1 MANKK
6 QEQSL
11 MESMERERD
20 KLTRQH
26 QDIVAREAAAT
37 DPEEKK
43 RLRTE
48 RLALEARQNT
58 SREEMQKAYEKAV
71 KDKPKPTPW
80 LKNLIWAFCVGGIIC
95 VIGQA
100 LNIWFSNMGL
110 DEKMAGAAV
119 TSVLVVATGLL
130 TGFGIFDEI
139 GRRAGAGPIVPV
151 TGFANSIVSAS
162 LEFKNE
168 GFVYGV
174 GYRLF
179 TVAGPV
185 IVYGT
190 IVSAIIGVIFY
201 YMG

>member
-1 MANKK
+1 MSW
-6 QEQSL
+6 QSL
-11 MESMERERD
+11 MESMEQEQD
-20 KLTRQH
+20 KLKRQH
-26 QDIVAREAAAT
+26 QEILAREAAAS

-43 RLRTE
+43 KLRSQ
-48 RLALEARQNT
+48 RLALEAQQDT
-58 SREEMQKAYEKAV
+58 SRKEMKKAYEKAI
-71 KDKPKPTPW
+71 KDKPKPIPW

-95 VIGQA
+95 TIGQA
-100 LNIWFSNMGL
+100 LNLWFSNMGL

-119 TSVLVVATGLL
+119 TSVLIAATGIL
-130 TGFGIFDEI
+130 TGIGIFDEI
-139 GRRAGAGPIVPV
+139 GRRAGAGTIVPV
-151 TGFANSIVSAS
+151 TGFANSIVSAA

-190 IVSAIIGVIFY
+190 LVSAIVGLIFY
-201 YMG
+201 FKG